1 MRDRFTPTDCRSH
14 GGKVMIE
21 NPFATPKR
29 GGEVMLIENPF
40 IAPIKRDGKLT
51 PERWYALHLLIGR
64 INALE
69 HDAIITAF
77 CEVYG
82 LSRRH
87 LKAQIKAFRLASPPM
102 LQ

>member
-1 MRDRFTPTDCRSH
+1 
-14 GGKVMIE
+14 MIE

-87 LKAQIKAFRLASPPM
+87 LKARNQGLPPRFAADVAVRATTDGRQSAKDKAVR
-102 LQ
+102 